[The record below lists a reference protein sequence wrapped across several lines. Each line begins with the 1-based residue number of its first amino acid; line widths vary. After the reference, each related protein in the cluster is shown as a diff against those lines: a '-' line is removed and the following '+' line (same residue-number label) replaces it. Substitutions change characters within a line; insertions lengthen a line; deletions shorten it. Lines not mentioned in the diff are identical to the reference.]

1 MEPKFINI
9 EYIFNAVY
17 NIWLWIKY
25 WFLFYLGSTDVSTYL
40 ESHKDDAY
48 DGLRDRFDIA
58 SGGPLGW
65 AQKGLT
71 STSQSLTGN
80 TSSSYEASLGESART
95 VSRTNSY
102 GASRVS
108 GTASVGSL
116 ATNNRKTQATTL
128 IPSDSIFAKP
138 DNFIGDVLSPVRD
151 LFLFA
156 IVVFGAL
163 YLVYKQKWHDVVH
176 KYDADYEKNYKP
188 VAEETSPKKE
198 EEKPKNT
205 RLAII
210 DAHMATQN
218 GLEWRLA
225 ILEAD
230 NLLSDLLKTLPYT
243 GETVGEKLTNAD
255 RKKFT
260 TLEDAWE
267 AHKVRNKIA
276 HEGSEYKLS
285 EHEARKV
292 IGLYKNVFQEFNFS
306 A

>member
-9 EYIFNAVY
+9 EYIFNAVF

-25 WFLFYLGSTDVSTYL
+25 WFLFYLGNTDVSVYL
-40 ESHKDDAY
+40 QKNKDDAY

-58 SGGPLGW
+58 SGGPAGW
-65 AQKGLT
+65 AKKGV
-71 STSQSLTGN
+71 SG
-80 TSSSYEASLGESART
+80 SSSSESTTLSRGETSYSSS
-95 VSRTNSY
+95 VSNSSYNSY
-102 GASRVS
+102 NNSRVS
-108 GTASVGSL
+108 GTASVGNLGANRTNTRTTTSVQNDSL
-116 ATNNRKTQATTL
+116 
-128 IPSDSIFAKP
+128 FAKP
-138 DNFIGDVLSPVRD
+138 DNFIGDSLSPLRD

-156 IVVFGAL
+156 IVVFSAL
-163 YLVYKQKWHDVVH
+163 YLVYRQKWHDVLH
-176 KYDADYEKNYKP
+176 KYDADYDKHYAPEK
-188 VAEETSPKKE
+188 AEVKKDPAP
-198 EEKPKNT
+198 EKILNQNT

-218 GLEWRLA
+218 ELEWRLA

-230 NLLSDLLKTLPYT
+230 NLLSELLKTLPYS
-243 GETVGEKLTNAD
+243 GETVGERLTNAD

-276 HEGSEYKLS
+276 HEGSEYKLT
-285 EHEARKV
+285 EREARKV
-292 IGLYKNVFQEFNFS
+292 IGLYKNVFAEFNFS

>member
-25 WFLFYLGSTDVSTYL
+25 WFLFYLGNTDVSVYL
-40 ESHKDDAY
+40 QKHKDDAY

-58 SGGPLGW
+58 SGGPAGW

-71 STSQSLTGN
+71 TSRDTTN
-80 TSSSYEASLGESART
+80 TSSYVSAGESVRT

-102 GASRVS
+102 TSNRVS
-108 GTASVGSL
+108 GTASVGTLTTSG
-116 ATNNRKTQATTL
+116 RKTQTTTL

-138 DNFIGDVLSPVRD
+138 DNFIGDSLSPLRD

-176 KYDADYEKNYKP
+176 KYDADYDKHYGPEK
-188 VAEETSPKKE
+188 AEVKKE
-198 EEKPKNT
+198 TTPEKKSNQNT

-218 GLEWRLA
+218 ELEWRLA

-230 NLLSDLLKTLPYT
+230 NLLSELLKTLPYS

-276 HEGSEYKLS
+276 HEGSEYKLT
-285 EHEARKV
+285 EREARKV
-292 IGLYKNVFQEFNFS
+292 IGLYKNVFAEFNFS